1 MEFDSVFLYTALA
14 VGVLTI
20 CTVLKRVNGWF
31 YSIKFSS
38 KEYRVPP
45 GDMGWPFIGNML
57 FFFRSFKLGGDLG
70 TFISY
75 FVTRFG
81 AGGMYKSF
89 MFGKPSVI
97 ITTPEIVRKVLM
109 DDDNFDLGFPQYL
122 RDLLGQEP
130 TGGTT
135 IKEDK
140 LIRRLTAPIKNHISL
155 SSYFDCIKKIA
166 KSSFEKWADMGEPI
180 ELFAEMRRP
189 AFDVL
194 MQVLIGGDQVAP
206 HLLDMVFKQNSYR
219 FSGLHSLPINF
230 PGFAY
235 NKALK
240 ARKEIVK
247 VYEEIINERKAMIA
261 NTKGEPRTNLLDTM
275 LDTQDDGEGTKL
287 RDGNIVKT
295 LLWYTFGGYES
306 VARVATKAIMH
317 LERNPEFYQKA
328 KALTLAHIPLISI
341 IFAFIFAFRCLVYE
355 EQEDIIKRR
364 SSPNDGLN
372 FDEISQMKYLSKV
385 INETLRMGST
395 ETVLF
400 REANTTVNVNGYSV
414 PKGWKFLTL
423 LGKFHMDPNVY
434 VKPKEFNPSRWDD
447 LDKPA
452 SFLPF
457 GIGPKMCPGANLVR
471 LEVSVFLHYYIL
483 YYRIEQLSP
492 KSEMETCVA
501 RIKKI

>member
-1 MEFDSVFLYTALA
+1 MELDNVFLYTALA
-14 VGVLTI
+14 VGAVTI
-20 CTVLKRVNGWF
+20 YSVLKRVNDWY
-31 YSIKFSS
+31 YSFKFSS
-38 KEYRVPP
+38 KEYNVPP

-70 TFISY
+70 TFIAY

-89 MFGKPSVI
+89 MFGVPSVI
-97 ITTPEIVRKVLM
+97 ISTPEIVRKVLM

-122 RDLLGQEP
+122 RDILGQEP
-130 TGGTT
+130 VGGTT
-135 IKEDK
+135 IQEDK

-166 KSSFEKWADMGEPI
+166 KSSFEKWAEMGEPVD
-180 ELFAEMRRP
+180 LFSEMKRP

-194 MQVLIGGDQVAP
+194 MQVLIDGDKVDP
-206 HLLDMVFKQNSYR
+206 KLLDIVFNQNSYR
-219 FSGLHSLPINF
+219 FRGLHALPFNI

-235 NKALK
+235 NKALN
-240 ARKEIVK
+240 ARREIVK
-247 VYEEIINERKAMIA
+247 VYEEIINQRKVMIA
-261 NTKGEPRTNLLDTM
+261 KTKGQPRSNLLETM
-275 LDTQDDGEGTKL
+275 LDTQDDDNGEGKTKL

-328 KALTLAHIPLISI
+328 KARAQHQSHIIYI
-341 IFAFIFAFRCLVYE
+341 ERRE
-355 EQEDIIKRR
+355 EQEEIVKRR

-372 FDEISQMKYLSKV
+372 FEEIAQMKYLAKV

-423 LGKFHMDPNVY
+423 LGKFHMDPKVY

-447 LDKPA
+447 LDKPP

-483 YYRIEQLSP
+483 YYRIEQISS
-492 KSEMETCVA
+492 KSEMETCIA
-501 RIKKI
+501 RIKKLSTSYE

>member
-135 IKEDK
+135 IQEDK

-328 KALTLAHIPLISI
+328 K
-341 IFAFIFAFRCLVYE
+341 E

-372 FDEISQMKYLSKV
+372 FDEIAQMKYLAKV